1 MYLTNLFKKLFNIF
15 SSFLSNKKK
24 KILSALICDWLLFI
38 KKTLKISFLKNYI
51 LPLALKAEK
60 HDIIKNLFNDHQ
72 DDVETYRYYEK
83 SLRYQALGKNCKL
96 ENRFLKDSMLN
107 FESQE
112 KYQELI
118 SFNNKAIEKFPKD
131 ILLCDR
137 LAKNYIANGNI
148 QKSLFYFNQSLKI
161 QRNNKVKNNKFG
173 NIIMSSLPRSAG
185 DWLSKSIVSGLDLKR
200 IEIPYFDSWY
210 PDYCIINFPNYYK
223 HHKFTPM
230 PEGFWSGHIPALKN
244 NLINLSFLTDKMIVN
259 FRDPRQQMI
268 SFYHHLERM
277 SIAGNYLGL
286 MQYKIPENY
295 FFWSFEKKIDWHIE
309 DTIPKSVDW
318 INGWLNANKHQNV
331 NLEILYINHHET
343 AKNQDLTLKKI
354 LSFYNID
361 EKKFNFP
368 QKPKF
373 QNMTHNRLGSVDEWK
388 KILSNNQIN
397 KVNNL
402 IPSDWLKKYNW
413 EF

>member
-1 MYLTNLFKKLFNIF
+1 MK
-15 SSFLSNKKK
+15 
-24 KILSALICDWLLFI
+24 
-38 KKTLKISFLKNYI
+38 
-51 LPLALKAEK
+51 
-60 HDIIKNLFNDHQ
+60 
-72 DDVETYRYYEK
+72 
-83 SLRYQALGKNCKL
+83 
-96 ENRFLKDSMLN
+96 
-107 FESQE
+107 
-112 KYQELI
+112 
-118 SFNNKAIEKFPKD
+118 
-131 ILLCDR
+131 
-137 LAKNYIANGNI
+137 
-148 QKSLFYFNQSLKI
+148 
-161 QRNNKVKNNKFG
+161 
-173 NIIMSSLPRSAG
+173 
-185 DWLSKSIVSGLDLKR
+185 
-200 IEIPYFDSWY
+200 
-210 PDYCIINFPNYYK
+210 
-223 HHKFTPM
+223 
-230 PEGFWSGHIPALKN
+230 
-244 NLINLSFLTDKMIVN
+244 
-259 FRDPRQQMI
+259 
-268 SFYHHLERM
+268 
-277 SIAGNYLGL
+277 
-286 MQYKIPENY
+286 
-295 FFWSFEKKIDWHIE
+295 KKIDWHIE